1 MGFYGSIRMINT
13 SWKLF
18 PKWIVFL
25 ILGVY
30 LGLNFPD
37 IDQRTDLLVH
47 RSIFTHGFIVPLFF
61 FLFTSLI
68 TKKSLRLFL
77 MGFVVAIAVH
87 LSFDLF
93 PRGWWGYALI
103 HIPQIG
109 WTPKFISISWIFVSI
124 CVCIYIAISMVRGVF
139 EGFVFLLIVIG
150 IFVFESFSEDQFF
163 APLTILIIT
172 NLIVIWWKF
181 TTGRFKIKVFRAIIR
196 GFFLSLSIFKK
207 SFTNFYRMIRDEYN
221 VSMQYKRSF
230 PKFFIRVLWIWL
242 VLFFST
248 IGDFIKVF
256 NSIFEELKNE

>member
-1 MGFYGSIRMINT
+1 MGFYGSIRMIYT
-13 SWKLF
+13 KWKLF

-124 CVCIYIAISMVRGVF
+124 CFCIYSITKSLRNRIYG
-139 EGFVFLLIVIG
+139 EGFY
-150 IFVFESFSEDQFF
+150 
-163 APLTILIIT
+163 
-172 NLIVIWWKF
+172 
-181 TTGRFKIKVFRAIIR
+181 
-196 GFFLSLSIFKK
+196 LSISK
-207 SFTNFYRMIRDEYN
+207 SRE
-221 VSMQYKRSF
+221 
-230 PKFFIRVLWIWL
+230 
-242 VLFFST
+242 
-248 IGDFIKVF
+248 
-256 NSIFEELKNE
+256 

>member
-1 MGFYGSIRMINT
+1 
-13 SWKLF
+13 
-18 PKWIVFL
+18 
-25 ILGVY
+25 
-30 LGLNFPD
+30 
-37 IDQRTDLLVH
+37 
-47 RSIFTHGFIVPLFF
+47 
-61 FLFTSLI
+61 
-68 TKKSLRLFL
+68 
-77 MGFVVAIAVH
+77 
-87 LSFDLF
+87 
-93 PRGWWGYALI
+93 
-103 HIPQIG
+103 
-109 WTPKFISISWIFVSI
+109 
-124 CVCIYIAISMVRGVF
+124 MVRGVF

-163 APLTILIIT
+163 APLTILLIT

-196 GFFLSLSIFKK
+196 GFFLSLSILKK

>member
-1 MGFYGSIRMINT
+1 MGFYDSIRMISTN
-13 SWKLF
+13 WKLF

-25 ILGVY
+25 ILGIYV
-30 LGLNFPD
+30 GLNFPD
-37 IDQRTDLLVH
+37 IDQRTDFLIH

-61 FLFTSLI
+61 FLFTSRI

-93 PRGWWGYALI
+93 PRGWYMHALI
-103 HIPQIG
+103 HIPLIG
-109 WTPKFISISWIFVSI
+109 WMPKFISISWIFVSI
-124 CVCIYIAISMVRGVF
+124 YFCIYVAISMVRGVF
-139 EGFVFLLIVIG
+139 EGFVFLLIVIST
-150 IFVFESFSEDQFF
+150 FVFESFSEDRSF

-181 TTGRFKIKVFRAIIR
+181 TTAKLKIKVFRLTIR
-196 GFFLSLSIFKK
+196 VIFLSLSTFKK
-207 SFTNFYRMIRDEYN
+207 SFTNFYSMTRDEYN
-221 VSMQYKRSF
+221 VSMQHKRSF
-230 PKFFIRVLWIWL
+230 PKFFVRVLWLWL

-248 IGDFIKVF
+248 IRDFIKIF

>member
-77 MGFVVAIAVH
+77 MGFVVALAVH

-93 PRGWWGYALI
+93 LDA
-103 HIPQIG
+103 
-109 WTPKFISISWIFVSI
+109 
-124 CVCIYIAISMVRGVF
+124 
-139 EGFVFLLIVIG
+139 
-150 IFVFESFSEDQFF
+150 FF
-163 APLTILIIT
+163 AAKLL
-172 NLIVIWWKF
+172 NLL
-181 TTGRFKIKVFRAIIR
+181 KICGSQI
-196 GFFLSLSIFKK
+196 
-207 SFTNFYRMIRDEYN
+207 
-221 VSMQYKRSF
+221 
-230 PKFFIRVLWIWL
+230 
-242 VLFFST
+242 
-248 IGDFIKVF
+248 
-256 NSIFEELKNE
+256 